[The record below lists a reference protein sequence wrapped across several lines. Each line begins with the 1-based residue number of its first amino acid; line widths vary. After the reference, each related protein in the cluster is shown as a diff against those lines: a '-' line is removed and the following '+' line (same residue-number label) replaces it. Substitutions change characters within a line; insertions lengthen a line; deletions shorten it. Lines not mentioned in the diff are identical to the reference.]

1 MATVLKI
8 TKPDRSIHIV
18 PIANKAATLRY
29 NNRLPAE
36 LKWKIEEIDEKEADK
51 LPGFDKDYIP
61 MSEAQSKLPQLE
73 KLVDEKDKKIAELL
87 AKLEELEEQEA
98 KAGSSD
104 EDSDDDE
111 QEDEDNDILGSESIE
126 EGQPKKEVKK
136 AAPKRKR

>member
-18 PIANKAATLRY
+18 PLANKAATLRY

-73 KLVDEKDKKIAELL
+73 KLVSEKDRKIAELL
-87 AKLEELEEQEA
+87 AKLEEHEA

-111 QEDEDNDILGSESIE
+111 QEDEDNDIIGSESNE
-126 EGQPKKEVKK
+126 EGQPKEEVKK

>member
-18 PIANKAATLRY
+18 PLANKAATLRY

-36 LKWKIEEIDEKEADK
+36 LKWKIEEIDQKEADK

-61 MSEAQSKLPQLE
+61 MREAQSKLPQLE
-73 KLVDEKDKKIAELL
+73 KLVSEKDRKIAELM
-87 AKLEELEEQEA
+87 AKLEEHESKAEE
-98 KAGSSD
+98 D
-104 EDSDDDE
+104 DNDDE
-111 QEDEDNDILGSESIE
+111 AQEDEDSEILSESNE
-126 EGQPKKEVKK
+126 DEQPKPEVKK

>member
-18 PIANKAATLRY
+18 PLANKAATLRY

-61 MSEAQSKLPQLE
+61 MREAQNKLPQLQQ
-73 KLVDEKDKKIAELL
+73 LVDEKDKKIAELL
-87 AKLEELEEQEA
+87 AKLEEHEA
-98 KAGSSD
+98 KAGTG
-104 EDSDDDE
+104 EFDSDDDDDETNEEE
-111 QEDEDNDILGSESIE
+111 QI
-126 EGQPKKEVKK
+126 KKS
-136 AAPKRKR
+136 ASKRKR